1 MSSSYDDLCEEL
13 IEEILV
19 RLPTKSLLR
28 IRTVSKSL
36 CACISSPG
44 FIRLHTLRSPE
55 KLMLVHDVYNDQGRE
70 RPSEHNKIYTLHSRS
85 QLSCDDSDTTCM
97 SSMTSVEYPFQDFS
111 VVGSCDGIVCL
122 YKYNTGI
129 NLWNPSIRRIVTVR
143 GRPSLSDHERHWDPL
158 GFGFDPVVD
167 DYKHLVRARC
177 NTEENKFLVYPL
189 KTDTW
194 REIASRPVTPI
205 DHRKSC
211 QCLFNGVLYWTLQ
224 WYPPIGEEF
233 RHYYYYILAFDL
245 SSEVF
250 STIEV
255 PEPSW
260 ETNQPTIIN
269 GILAVAIS
277 SKHDDVCKIWV
288 RSNDTN
294 TWSIAFQLNNN
305 KHELGDF
312 LLNHFPIGAVVHWPG
327 TRRFA
332 GLCGSCGVFI
342 MIPCVESLQLLDI
355 RTSCVSKRIIPFK
368 LQTLL
373 DFKVLIS

>member
-1 MSSSYDDLCEEL
+1 MSSYDDLCEEL
-13 IEEILV
+13 IEEILA

-55 KLMLVHDVYNDQGRE
+55 KLMLVHDVYTDQGRE
-70 RPSEHNKIYTLHSRS
+70 RPSEHSNIYTLYSRS
-85 QLSCDDSDTTCM
+85 HLSYDDSDTDNTCM
-97 SSMTSVEYPFQDFS
+97 GSMTSVEYPFQDFS

-122 YKYNTGI
+122 YKYRTGI

-143 GRPSLSDHERHWDPL
+143 DRPSLSTNHERHWDPL

-167 DYKHLVRARC
+167 DYKILLRARF
-177 NTEENKFLVYPL
+177 NTEEDTFLVY
-189 KTDTW
+189 TFS
-194 REIASRPVTPI
+194 A
-205 DHRKSC
+205 
-211 QCLFNGVLYWTLQ
+211 
-224 WYPPIGEEF
+224 
-233 RHYYYYILAFDL
+233 YYHILAFDL

-260 ETNQPTIIN
+260 ETNQLAIIN
-269 GILAVAIS
+269 GSLVVAIS
-277 SKHDDVCKIWV
+277 SKHDDVCQIWV

-294 TWSIAFQLNNN
+294 TWSIVFQLNNN

-312 LLNHFPIGAVVHWPG
+312 LLNHFPVGAVVYWPG
-327 TRRFA
+327 KRRFA

-355 RTSCVSKRIIPFK
+355 GTSCVRKRIIPFK

-373 DFKVLIS
+373 DFKLLVS

>member
-1 MSSSYDDLCEEL
+1 MSSSHDDLCEEL
-13 IEEILV
+13 IEEILT

-28 IRTVSKSL
+28 FRTVSKSL

-44 FIRLHTLRSPE
+44 FIRLHTLRSSE
-55 KLMLVHDVYNDQGRE
+55 KLMLVHDIFKYQGRE
-70 RPSEHNKIYTLHSRS
+70 RPSELNNIYTLHSRS
-85 QLSCDDSDTTCM
+85 QLSYDDTTCM
-97 SSMTSVEYPFQDFS
+97 GSMTSVEYPFRGFF

-122 YKYNTGI
+122 YKYRTGI
-129 NLWNPSIRRIVTVR
+129 NLWNPSIRRIVTVHD
-143 GRPSLSDHERHWDPL
+143 RPSLSDHERHWDAL

-167 DYKHLVRARC
+167 DYKILMRARC
-177 NTEENKFLVYPL
+177 NTEENTFLVYTL

-205 DHRKSC
+205 NHIKSC
-211 QCLFNGVLYWTLQ
+211 QCLFNGVLYWALK
-224 WYPPIGEEF
+224 WYPPIDEEF
-233 RHYYYYILAFDL
+233 RFYYYILTFDL

-260 ETNQPTIIN
+260 ETNQLAIIN
-269 GILAVAIS
+269 GSLAAAIS
-277 SKHDDVCKIWV
+277 SKHDDVCRVWV
-288 RSNDTN
+288 RRNDTN
-294 TWSIAFQLNNN
+294 TWSVAFKLNNN

-312 LLNHFPIGAVVHWPG
+312 LLNHFPIGAVVYKPG

-355 RTSCVSKRIIPFK
+355 GTSCVRKRIIPFK

-373 DFKVLIS
+373 DFKLLIS